1 MKITETLKPIKT
13 RFFFFIHEV
22 FDKDFQIVR
31 ELEMGEI
38 LSFQLRKV
46 RHKKIG

>member
-1 MKITETLKPIKT
+1 MKITETLKSIKT
-13 RFFFFIHEV
+13 KFFFIHGM
-22 FDKDFQIVR
+22 FDKEFQIVR

-46 RHKKIG
+46 QHKEIG